1 MAAQLSLTDAF
12 DLAREENGLAS
23 VATARGDGTIQ
34 VSVVNV
40 GLLTHPATDEQ
51 VLGFVTY
58 GRAHKLAFLRAHPQ
72 ATITFRKGWRW
83 ASAEGRAEIAGPDDP
98 QPWLDD
104 ERLRL
109 LRREVFAAA
118 GGTHD
123 NWDEYDRVMDA
134 ERRAVVLIRIDRVY
148 GN

>member
-1 MAAQLSLTDAF
+1 VAERLTTTDAF
-12 DLAREENGLAS
+12 DLARGEKGLAS

-40 GLLTHPATDEQ
+40 GLLAHPATGEQ

-58 GRAHKLAFLRAHPQ
+58 GRAHKLSNLRARPQ
-72 ATITFRKGWRW
+72 VSITFRQGWRW
-83 ASAEGRAEIAGPDDP
+83 ATAEGRAEIAGPDDA
-98 QPWLDD
+98 QSWLDG
-104 ERLRL
+104 ERLRT
-109 LRREVFAAA
+109 LRRDVFVAA

-123 NWDEYDRVMDA
+123 DWDTYDRVMDA
-134 ERRAVVLIRIDRVY
+134 ERRAVVLVRVHRVY